1 MNFLKVVL
9 WLIVIMLVV
18 TGFGILFAVVGGLQQ

>member
-18 TGFGILFAVVGGLQQ
+18 TGFGILLAVVGGVQQ